1 MAVVAMMPRIQMNT
15 IFKNMALTLQQQHH
29 AHTPASTPS
38 ESSDESFSYESFS
51 YSAPMCSL
59 VERYFTTR
67 SSWTHAASRLRSKTV
82 CFLGA
87 ESAGSSFC
95 SNSSTNTCESL
106 RGIPSLGR
114 GRRNEK

>member
-1 MAVVAMMPRIQMNT
+1 MAVVATVPRIQMNA

-29 AHTPASTPS
+29 AHTPAPTPS
-38 ESSDESFSYESFS
+38 EFSKESFS

-59 VERYFTTR
+59 VERYVTMR
-67 SSWTHAASRLRSKTV
+67 SSLLHATSRLCSKTV

-95 SNSSTNTCESL
+95 SNSSMNTCESCESL
-106 RGIPSLGR
+106 RGTPSLGR